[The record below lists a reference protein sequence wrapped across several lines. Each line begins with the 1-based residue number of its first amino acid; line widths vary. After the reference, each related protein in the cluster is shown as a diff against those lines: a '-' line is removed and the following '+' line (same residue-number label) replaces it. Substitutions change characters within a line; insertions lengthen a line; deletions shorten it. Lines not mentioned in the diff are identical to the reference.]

1 VAGLGKSSLLDDDG
15 DDDDGG
21 GRLEQKNKVEK
32 GQWRNFGNFLLNSLT
47 ESEVKKVENVKI

>member
-1 VAGLGKSSLLDDDG
+1 MAGLGKSSLLDDD
-15 DDDDGG
+15 DDDDD

-32 GQWRNFGNFLLNSLT
+32 GQWPNFGNFLLNSLA